1 MKKITLLIVATF
13 IGIFMGS
20 FMGTASLMAQNYM
33 VVESKKI
40 FESLAEYTSAL
51 ERIDAKAQS
60 YQSQVDAKFDEVEA
74 LYNTYMQRQNSLTT
88 IERGVYESKITQM
101 EAAASEFQVSL
112 FGADGE
118 LFKYRLE
125 QLSPI
130 QTKVFEAVESYAK
143 GNGFDLVLDYSTT
156 SSIMYRS
163 DAVER
168 TDEVI

>member
-1 MKKITLLIVATF
+1 MKKITLLILVAL
-13 IGIFMGS
+13 
-20 FMGTASLMAQNYM
+20 ASTLSPIMAQNYM

-40 FESLAEYTSAL
+40 FESLSDYTAAL
-51 ERIDAKAQS
+51 TRIEAKAQS

-88 IERGVYESKITQM
+88 VERGVYESKITQM
-101 EAAASEFQVSL
+101 ETSASEYQQSL

-130 QTKVFEAVESYAK
+130 QTKVFSAVESYAK
-143 GNGFDLVLDYSTT
+143 SNGFDLVLDYSTT

-168 TDEVI
+168 TDEIIKLLKR